1 VADQFRDNAQQNRFE
16 LDVDGKLA
24 TADYQ
29 RQDGVLVIDYV
40 EAEPALRGTGAAGR
54 LMEHLVQ
61 VAKAERREIV
71 PRCSYA
77 AGWLRRNAG

>member
-1 VADQFRDNAQQNRFE
+1 MTDQFRDNVQQNRFE

-24 TADYQ
+24 TADY
-29 RQDGVLVIDYV
+29 RRTDGVLVIDYV

-71 PRCSYA
+71 PRCGYA